1 MKSRMAFILG
11 LAAALALPIHAQ
23 TSSDPFLGNWK
34 MDAAKSKF
42 DPGPAPKSEV
52 RAFEATS
59 DGSTKSTVQTTTAS
73 GAAATRIATYKDDGK
88 SYPVQGSAN
97 YDSIAVMRVSAS
109 QMKTTLMRSGKTI
122 GDISSSVSK
131 DGKVLTM
138 TYTFTTPSG
147 VKEHDVFVYD
157 RQ

>member
-1 MKSRMAFILG
+1 MAFILG
-11 LAAALALPIHAQ
+11 LAAALALPLHAQ
-23 TSSDPFLGNWK
+23 TGSDPFLGNWK

-42 DPGPAPKSEV
+42 DPGPAPKSEI

-59 DGSTKSTVQTTTAS
+59 DGNTKSTVQTTTAS
-73 GAAATRIATYKDDGK
+73 GTAATRIATYKYDGN

-97 YDSIAVMRVSAS
+97 YDSIAVMRVSGS
-109 QMKTTLMRSGKTI
+109 QMKTTLMRGGKTI

>member
-1 MKSRMAFILG
+1 MAFILG
-11 LAAALALPIHAQ
+11 LAATLALPLHAQ
-23 TSSDPFLGNWK
+23 TRSDPFLGNWK

-59 DGSTKSTVQTTTAS
+59 DGNTKSTVQTTTAS
-73 GAAATRIATYKDDGK
+73 GTAATRIATYKYDGK

-109 QMKTTLMRSGKTI
+109 QMKTTLMRGGKTI

>member
-1 MKSRMAFILG
+1 MAFILG
-11 LAAALALPIHAQ
+11 LAAALALPLHAQ
-23 TSSDPFLGNWK
+23 TRSDPFLGNWK

-59 DGSTKSTVQTTTAS
+59 DGNTKSTVQTTTAS
-73 GAAATRIATYKDDGK
+73 GTAATRIATYKYDGK

-109 QMKTTLMRSGKTI
+109 QMKTTLMSGGKTI

>member
-1 MKSRMAFILG
+1 
-11 LAAALALPIHAQ
+11 
-23 TSSDPFLGNWK
+23 
-34 MDAAKSKF
+34 
-42 DPGPAPKSEV
+42 
-52 RAFEATS
+52 
-59 DGSTKSTVQTTTAS
+59 
-73 GAAATRIATYKDDGK
+73 
-88 SYPVQGSAN
+88 VQGSAN

-109 QMKTTLMRSGKTI
+109 QMKTTLMRGGKTI
-122 GDISSSVSK
+122 GDISSFVSK